1 MIAFVR
7 LTLIVGLFISG
18 FSIETLRASSSRN
31 QDGDSQEEKLTN
43 HFVHCKD
50 DGDMITELIVPHDTL
65 LSLDEKKK
73 KERQLSLCHL
83 FDTELLLWNRRLFHL
98 CN

>member
-43 HFVHCKD
+43 HF
-50 DGDMITELIVPHDTL
+50 
-65 LSLDEKKK
+65 
-73 KERQLSLCHL
+73 
-83 FDTELLLWNRRLFHL
+83 
-98 CN
+98 